1 MHISTHHDR
10 IWRSGCQEKEDNIRK
25 QIQQCRPD
33 AHVQLVDCLQIETD
47 KPVITDN
54 YFLDR
59 REAEYLFPEFWHI
72 YHTNEVLDNE
82 DPIYDLNCLMNR
94 ISGERLFLLYKM
106 YNRGL
111 LFNPQC
117 IVSFNCLYHTFDPSI
132 EQRQEFFE
140 QVHKEIDISGWD
152 WAFNDLKPKMPIIS
166 EHDPDT
172 AAMLSKLTIVVES
185 YVSDSVIAF
194 SEKIFR
200 ALITPRPWVL
210 FCSPGSVKLLRD
222 SGFDVLDSCVNHSY
236 DEIVNQEE
244 RMNAMLNSA
253 SGFEF
258 NYKAAKSAA
267 EYNRNHL
274 YKLGLGWE
282 KKVAQICKR

>member
-33 AHVQLVDCLQIETD
+33 AHVQLVDCLQIKTD
-47 KPVITDN
+47 KPIITDN
-54 YFLDR
+54 YFLDG

-72 YHTNEVLDNE
+72 YHTNEVLDE
-82 DPIYDLNCLMNR
+82 EVIYHDFNCLMNR
-94 ISGERLFLLYKM
+94 ISGERLLLLYEL
-106 YNRGL
+106 YERGL
-111 LFNPQC
+111 LFDEVG
-117 IVSFNCLYHTFDPSI
+117 IVSFNCLYHSFDPSI
-132 EQRQEFFE
+132 EQRQEFFQ
-140 QVHKEIDISGWD
+140 QVHDSLDMPGLD
-152 WAFNDLKPKMPIIS
+152 WICEKLKHKMPIMT
-166 EHDPDT
+166 EHDPDS
-172 AAMLSKLTIVVES
+172 AAMLSEITIVVES
-185 YVSDSVIAF
+185 YNSDSVIAF

-210 FCSPGSVKLLRD
+210 FGSPGSVKLLRD

-236 DEIVNQEE
+236 DEIINQKD
-244 RMNAMLNSA
+244 RMNAMLDTIYS
-253 SGFEF
+253 FDPEH
-258 NYKAAKSAA
+258 KAAKSAA

-282 KKVAQICKR
+282 KKLAQICNP